1 MKILKLLKILK
12 ILKLLKIIKN
22 IKNDKMKLTRNINA
36 ISYKNGKNIKKFEEI
51 VYDETTNLNI
61 NNKNTYT
68 FSSIDNSLKD
78 FAIGYMVGEGI
89 IDIIKEIKKIEI
101 DETNIDVEINNYNE
115 KKDLILPSDSAGGWR
130 SKINSIN
137 PIKSHLKVEKDEL
150 ILNIEKLKKNAII
163 WQKTGGTHVAAF
175 VNNEKNE
182 FIVREDVSRH
192 VAVDKVIGA
201 AKRKNLDFSNSY
213 IIYSGRMPADM
224 VIKIVRSGIPLLAS
238 NAAPSYSGYSVAK
251 KGNVTLVGFIRG
263 DRFNVYTHFNRIIF

>member
-1 MKILKLLKILK
+1 MQTL
-12 ILKLLKIIKN
+12 
-22 IKNDKMKLTRNINA
+22 
-36 ISYKNGKNIKKFEEI
+36 Y
-51 VYDETTNLNI
+51 
-61 NNKNTYT
+61 
-68 FSSIDNSLKD
+68 
-78 FAIGYMVGEGI
+78 
-89 IDIIKEIKKIEI
+89 
-101 DETNIDVEINNYNE
+101 
-115 KKDLILPSDSAGGWR
+115 PSTST
-130 SKINSIN
+130 KHSIN

-224 VIKIVRSGIPLLAS
+224 VIKIVRSGIPLL
-238 NAAPSYSGYSVAK
+238 VQMQHHHIQDIVLRK
-251 KGNVTLVGFIRG
+251 KEML
-263 DRFNVYTHFNRIIF
+263 H